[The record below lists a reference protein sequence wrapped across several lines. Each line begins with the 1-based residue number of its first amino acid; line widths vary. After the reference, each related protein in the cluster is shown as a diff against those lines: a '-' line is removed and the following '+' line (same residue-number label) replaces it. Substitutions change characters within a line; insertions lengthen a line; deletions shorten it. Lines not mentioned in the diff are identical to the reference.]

1 VSPGWGS
8 RSTPVPGPPGPPDSD
23 AAATPHRSRPA
34 VRITPVRPPDE
45 TGAEAIEHL
54 FEHWKRIVARR
65 QSSTARNSGASP
77 REAPGRR
84 TGEPTTEGRTMRR
97 RAAGITAAAVAV
109 VVAVVALPLFQPWR
123 LLLCPVTDKVIDE
136 ALPGAAPISTTSS
149 STTPPTVSAYPA
161 KPAPVVKPR
170 PKALL
175 TGKLISHEHLRP
187 VQRLVRGGRA
197 EIGVTGRISS
207 LG

>member
-1 VSPGWGS
+1 
-8 RSTPVPGPPGPPDSD
+8 
-23 AAATPHRSRPA
+23 
-34 VRITPVRPPDE
+34 
-45 TGAEAIEHL
+45 
-54 FEHWKRIVARR
+54 
-65 QSSTARNSGASP
+65 
-77 REAPGRR
+77 
-84 TGEPTTEGRTMRR
+84 MRR

-109 VVAVVALPLFQPWR
+109 VVEAVALPLFQPWR
-123 LLLCPVTDKVIDE
+123 LLTDTVVAE

-149 STTPPTVSAYPA
+149 STTPPTVSAHRT

-170 PKALL
+170 PKVLL

>member
-1 VSPGWGS
+1 MSPGWGS

-77 REAPGRR
+77 RDAPGRR

-109 VVAVVALPLFQPWR
+109 VVEAVALPLFQPWR
-123 LLLCPVTDKVIDE
+123 LLTDTVVAE

-170 PKALL
+170 PKVLL
-175 TGKLISHEHLRP
+175 TGKLIT
-187 VQRLVRGGRA
+187 GRA
-197 EIGVTGRISS
+197 EIRVTRRLSS